1 MKKSSIK
8 WFNGSTKWAEEC
20 APLRQALKNVRQGWK
35 GYTRETHS
43 NVFSRASIMNKN
55 DSKYQKVP
63 RKLLYSGR
71 FSKNIRLGWKRHARD
86 THPNLFC
93 PEDLRWRR
101 KSFIS
106 PKCAEKGKIK
116 RGKRRRRE
124 WGKKTGGNLAAGN
137 CCWALISCFPANSKW
152 EKKERKTG
160 EECRLFFGVTMPL
173 PGLRVPQKF

>member
-1 MKKSSIK
+1 MAAQS
-8 WFNGSTKWAEEC
+8 EQ
-20 APLRQALKNVRQGWK
+20 RNVLHSDRFSKIVRLGWK
-35 GYTRETHS
+35 GYTRDTCITY
-43 NVFSRASIMNKN
+43 FSRASVMNKN
-55 DSKYQKVP
+55 ILKHQRAKKSLHK
-63 RKLLYSGR
+63 SM
-71 FSKNIRLGWKRHARD
+71 FTTNIRLGWKRHARD

-93 PEDLRWRR
+93 PEHLRWRR